1 MALDDNTGMAGNSVS
16 VWGLII
22 FFILLFAIFRGW
34 GNFGG
39 FNNQPFP
46 PNNGVGN
53 VADIMAL
60 VGAEHGCGQVTN
72 CELEKRSLLNTDAV
86 TSAIQ
91 SSTNQLATQ
100 SRLQYDTA
108 MGEKMF
114 DLKINNL
121 AQQNRYETA
130 AALQQQNY
138 EAKLAAKDAT
148 IERMTLAQN
157 MTTQFTAL
165 QREIEGIKANML
177 TKPNITGVGAVCP
190 NAGIVNGLGIGSSI
204 GGYCCG
210 AGSIA

>member
-1 MALDDNTGMAGNSVS
+1 MALDDNTGMTGNSMS

-46 PNNGVGN
+46 PSNGLGN

-60 VGAEHGCGQVTN
+60 ASAERGCGQVTN

-91 SSTNQLATQ
+91 ASTNQLATQ
-100 SRLQYDTA
+100 SRLQYDAA

-157 MTTQFTAL
+157 MTAQFTTL

>member
-1 MALDDNTGMAGNSVS
+1 MALDENNAMGAGNTTG
-16 VWGLII
+16 WGLII
-22 FFILLFAIFRGW
+22 FFLILFWIFQ
-34 GNFGG
+34 GG
-39 FNNQPFP
+39 FGWNRNNQPP
-46 PNNGVGN
+46 ANNCNGI
-53 VADIMAL
+53 ADAL
-60 VGAEHGCGQVTN
+60 ALMNAERGCGQVTN

-86 TSAIQ
+86 TSAVQ
-91 SSTNQLATQ
+91 ASTNQLAAQ
-100 SRLQYDTA
+100 SRLQYDAA

-157 MTTQFTAL
+157 MTAQFTAL

-177 TKPNITGVGAVCP
+177 TKPNVTGVGAVCP

>member
-1 MALDDNTGMAGNSVS
+1 MALDDNTGMTGNSMS

-46 PNNGVGN
+46 PSNGLGN

-60 VGAEHGCGQVTN
+60 ASAERGCGQVTN

-91 SSTNQLATQ
+91 ASTNQLATQ
-100 SRLQYDTA
+100 SRLQYDA
-108 MGEKMF
+108 AIGEKMF
-114 DLKINNL
+114 DLKINSL

-157 MTTQFTAL
+157 MTAQFNAL
-165 QREIEGIKANML
+165 QKEIGDIRCNML
-177 TKPNITGVGAVCP
+177 TKPTVTGVGAVCP
-190 NAGIVNGLGIGSSI
+190 NAGIINGLGLTTLKSTTTTTV
-204 GGYCCG
+204 
-210 AGSIA
+210 

>member
-1 MALDDNTGMAGNSVS
+1 MQIEQSTLKATPSGICTVEDGVIYEVNALYGTKTRVGVTDGKYNELKELADSYYNKLVELGAIVPPKTPEQIQQETMQVMQGM
-16 VWGLII
+16 
-22 FFILLFAIFRGW
+22 
-34 GNFGG
+34 
-39 FNNQPFP
+39 
-46 PNNGVGN
+46 
-53 VADIMAL
+53 
-60 VGAEHGCGQVTN
+60 
-72 CELEKRSLLNTDAV
+72 
-86 TSAIQ
+86 
-91 SSTNQLATQ
+91 
-100 SRLQYDTA
+100 
-108 MGEKMF
+108 
-114 DLKINNL
+114 LKQMQTL
-121 AQQNRYETA
+121 
-130 AALQQQNY
+130 QQNY